1 VEDRRQHHEL
11 VGAIEQ
17 VQCTTEPCV
26 RLSGCSSG
34 AGVGGVCTRLANR
47 SPLLTLNSS

>member
-26 RLSGCSSG
+26 RLSGLCG
-34 AGVGGVCTRLANR
+34 AGVGGVCTHLVQTRHY
-47 SPLLTLNSS
+47 